1 MKRFVCV
8 LLAVFLMLSLLPT
21 AAFAAGEEHKVFEVI
36 ASGSA
41 FVKNGSY
48 YKTTLSQE
56 AVYDNYGD
64 KLNLSVTGTV
74 LYTSS
79 TFSRATQ
86 LTTEPQVG
94 ATYYFGIQV
103 RLSEEET
110 DRMYGYDA
118 AGILSRSSVTIDG
131 YDVKKETVKEIGGT
145 YVQLI
150 CSVTKKAQ
158 PVNITGLKVSG
169 NSYEFIANNC
179 HIADHSATLVTE
191 KGELKPYGYTALSTD
206 PERKNILKTAP
217 EPGKTYYMVFKFNP
231 NYVDYKDAITAAN
244 TSIDVKGF
252 TDGKFV
258 KTDIRAT
265 NIDVYISLK
274 YVDTAAA
281 KPKLV
286 EITFTSDGI
295 RQDSSL
301 GTYFPA
307 DPSLYTTSD
316 MGLVDMNEE
325 ISCFYTDS
333 ACSQQLKAAPAL
345 GKTYY
350 FTITLNHEAGAFENA
365 ITSANS
371 SIKMEGFSDCKLVSA
386 KSIGDRGVLVLCSGK
401 YIGDQKGKLLG
412 IEMISSGLR
421 HDTSLGV
428 YFPDTQKLLCNTDL
442 GSIPMN
448 CSISRL
454 YKNSACTQDL
464 KTAPEDGQTY
474 YFTITLKH
482 AEGEY
487 ENAITNGNSSIQITG
502 FSDCKVVKAEIDP
515 GYGTR
520 VYCSATYGKSAKPPV
535 ETTAPAT
542 KPTKPTAPATKPTEP
557 PVETTAP
564 VTKPTEPTET
574 TASTEPTETTEPI
587 APTDPTEEDSNATE
601 PVAGQRSQEDSG
613 MPWWGLLIIVTV
625 ACLVLGG
632 TAIAITIILKK
643 GKDE

>member
-21 AAFAAGEEHKVFEVI
+21 AAFAAGEENKVFEVI

-41 FVKNGSY
+41 FVNDGGS
-48 YKTTLSQE
+48 YKTTLSKAE
-56 AVYDNYGD
+56 VYDNYGE
-64 KLNLSVTGTV
+64 KLNLPVTATA

-79 TFSRATQ
+79 NLSSATK

-94 ATYYFGIQV
+94 ATYYFAIRV
-103 RLSEEET
+103 HLSEQET
-110 DRMYGYDA
+110 DRLYGYNA
-118 AGILSRSSVTIDG
+118 SAFRNNSSVTIDG
-131 YDVKKETVKEIGGT
+131 YDVKKESVMERDGGFSL
-145 YVQLI
+145 QLI
-150 CSVTKKAQ
+150 CSATKKAP

-179 HIADHSATLVTE
+179 HIDDHSATLVTE
-191 KGELKPYGYTALSTD
+191 KGELKPYAYTALKTD
-206 PERKNILKTAP
+206 AECKNTLKTPP
-217 EPGKTYYMVFKFNP
+217 EAGKTYYMIFKFNP

-258 KTDIRAT
+258 KTDIGTT

-274 YVDTAAA
+274 YADTAAA
-281 KPKLV
+281 KPKLTS
-286 EITFTSDGI
+286 IAFYSDGI

-307 DPSLYTTSD
+307 DPSLYTSSD
-316 MGLVDMNEE
+316 MGRVDMNEE

-333 ACSQQLKAAPAL
+333 ACSQPLKAAPTV

-365 ITSANS
+365 ITNADSE
-371 SIKMEGFSDCKLVSA
+371 IEMTGFADCKLVSA
-386 KSIGDRGVLVLCSGK
+386 KSKDNRSVLVLCSGK

-412 IEMISSGLR
+412 IELTATGLR
-421 HDTSLGV
+421 HDTNLGV
-428 YFPDTQKLLCNTDL
+428 YFPSISKLLCKTDL
-442 GSIPMN
+442 GSISLGYM
-448 CSISRL
+448 ISRL

-482 AEGEY
+482 ADGEY
-487 ENAITNGNSSIQITG
+487 ENAIKNSNSSIKITG

-515 GYGTR
+515 GYGTE
-520 VYCSATYGKSAKPPV
+520 VYCSVRYGKATTPPAG
-535 ETTAPAT
+535 TTPPAT
-542 KPTKPTAPATKPTEP
+542 DPT
-557 PVETTAP
+557 V
-564 VTKPTEPTET
+564 VTEPTET
-574 TASTEPTETTEPI
+574 TVLTEPTETTVLTE
-587 APTDPTEEDSNATE
+587 PTETTVATE
-601 PVAGQRSQEDSG
+601 PTEDGGNSGNQGDDVTKPVAGQQGQEGSG

-625 ACLVLGG
+625 ACLILGG

-643 GKDE
+643 GKDA